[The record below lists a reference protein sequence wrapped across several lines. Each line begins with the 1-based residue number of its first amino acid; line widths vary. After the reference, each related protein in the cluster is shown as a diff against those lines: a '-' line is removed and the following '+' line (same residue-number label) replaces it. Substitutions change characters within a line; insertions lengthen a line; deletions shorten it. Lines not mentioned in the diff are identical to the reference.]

1 MGKRV
6 AVVGLGRMGAGVAAN
21 ILRSGVELT
30 VWNRTPRKCEA
41 LRAMGASVASTPKEA
56 AAGADIILT
65 SLMDDE
71 SILDVLQG
79 EQGVLSGLRR
89 GDAHACLTTISPA
102 FANSLA
108 DMHAAAGSRYV
119 SAPVLGRPDA
129 AAKGQLISMLS
140 GDTEAVERMIDVAST
155 YSRVVRVVEGPAGA
169 ANSLKLCLNFTAV
182 SLIAT
187 MGEAYALAE
196 ASGVDPSLLNEFYQE
211 MFAHP
216 ALKLYANKILSRDFD
231 SGEGFSL
238 TGGLKDVTLMLD
250 AARQNRVEL
259 DLGRTVLDKMQIA
272 LKRGFAASDWSVLT
286 EASRDPRQSNSKPE
300 GNP

>member
-6 AVVGLGRMGAGVAAN
+6 AVVGLGRMGAGVAAS

-30 VWNRTPRKCEA
+30 VWIRTPRKCEA

-71 SILDVLQG
+71 FILDVLQG

-140 GDTEAVERMIDVAST
+140 GDTEAVERDRGRLDLQPGRASCRGPRRRRKQLEAVLELHRRLSDRNDWRSIR
-155 YSRVVRVVEGPAGA
+155 SRGGERRRSFA
-169 ANSLKLCLNFTAV
+169 A
-182 SLIAT
+182 
-187 MGEAYALAE
+187 ER
-196 ASGVDPSLLNEFYQE
+196 
-211 MFAHP
+211 
-216 ALKLYANKILSRDFD
+216 ILSGHVRSPGSQALCQQD
-231 SGEGFSL
+231 L
-238 TGGLKDVTLMLD
+238 QPRLPIRRRLQPPGGIKDVTLMLD

-259 DLGRTVLDKMQIA
+259 DLGRLVLDKIQIA
-272 LKRGFAASDWSVLT
+272 LKRGLAESDWSVLT
-286 EASRDPRQSNSKPE
+286 EASRGAERPT
-300 GNP
+300 